1 MISENIK
8 LVENMILDIQKITF
22 FSKKIINVKDIIEI
36 NDYKKAKFLAF
47 ENLEYEIRFEKGY
60 SWIDLRQLEMS
71 NVEGNKFFIENY
83 KYFDN
88 IINNFQTKLSQII
101 SVNEI
106 YDEAY
111 DDIYSDLCDCMIC
124 RLILGKDYL
133 FEKLYTVYKS
143 GGWPCGWEG
152 NFPEG
157 KLIVFY
163 PKE

>member
-111 DDIYSDLCDCMIC
+111 DDIYSDLCDCMIG

-143 GGWPCGWEG
+143 GGRPCGWKG